1 MTAPDN
7 HPIYHM
13 LWVPDPAR
21 PIPAEK
27 EGVVCVNFGAE
38 RSSPR
43 RKKTS
48 VMCVNFESPHRGD
61 EQAVICVNFDTLY
74 HGIKRAVNCVNFGV
88 SSLGGRMSH
97 A

>member
-1 MTAPDN
+1 MTAPDH

-38 RSSPR
+38 RSSHQ
-43 RKKTS
+43 RKKAP
-48 VMCVNFESPHRGD
+48 VMCVNFEIPHHGNKP
-61 EQAVICVNFDTLY
+61 AVTCVNFDTPY
-74 HGIKRAVNCVNFGV
+74 RWIKRAVNCVNFGM